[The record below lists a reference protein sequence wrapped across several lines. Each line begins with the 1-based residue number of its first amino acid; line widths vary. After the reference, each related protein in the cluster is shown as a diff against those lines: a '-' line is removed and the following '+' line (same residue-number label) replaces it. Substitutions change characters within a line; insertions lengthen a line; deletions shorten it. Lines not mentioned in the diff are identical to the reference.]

1 VSTSIAVEERDFAT
15 ADEFIKSLSPVDR
28 AFQGGFSPGLMFYRG
43 QADASWPLLPSSL
56 RASAYLDMGEGTR
69 GPKRTH
75 SEQILSEARLVAE
88 FVGIADRNGL
98 TLPEDT
104 QQTRRRL
111 DFLTAIAHRDEV
123 AEQLKSGELRWP
135 PDDLL
140 SLVALAQHHALP
152 TRLLDWSQNPYMA
165 AYFAAAGAAKWAFN
179 DHTRIRSGALHLCIW
194 TLAGA
199 IFEVGSL
206 LGELGGP
213 REVELVTAPTAANP
227 NLRAQSAAFI
237 VHRPKQVDPEAMV
250 DTRPWD
256 ILLRESHSILEDG
269 YGPLLVKLR
278 LPVKEAPRL
287 LRLLSFANVDAAR
300 AFPGF
305 DGVVEA
311 MTERRHWES
320 AREAAERSGPDKKT
334 TSTKQ
339 SANRK
344 SADRS

>member
-1 VSTSIAVEERDFAT
+1 MNTSIAVDERVFAT

-28 AFQGGFSPGLMFYRG
+28 AFQGGFSPDAMFYRG

-56 RASAYLDMGEGTR
+56 RASAYLDSGEWTR
-69 GPKRTH
+69 GLRKTNG
-75 SEQILSEARLVAE
+75 EQISSEAGLVAA
-88 FVGIADRNGL
+88 FFAIADRNGL
-98 TLPEDT
+98 TLPEDS
-104 QQTRRRL
+104 QQIRRRL
-111 DFLTAIAHRDEV
+111 EFLTAIAHQDEV

-165 AYFAAAGAAKWAFN
+165 AYFAAAGAAKWAFK
-179 DHTRIRSGALHLCIW
+179 DHARNRNGATHLCVW

-199 IFEVGSL
+199 IFEVGAL
-206 LGELGGP
+206 LGEFGGP
-213 REVELVTAPTAANP
+213 REVELVTTPTAGNP

-237 VHRPKQVDPEAMV
+237 VHRPKQIDPEAMV
-250 DTRPWD
+250 DARPWD
-256 ILLRESHSILEDG
+256 VLLRESHAILEDG
-269 YGPLLVKLR
+269 FGPLLVKLR
-278 LPVKEAPRL
+278 LPVEEAPRL

-311 MTERRHWES
+311 MTERRYWES
-320 AREAAERSGPDKKT
+320 AWEAA
-334 TSTKQ
+334 
-339 SANRK
+339 
-344 SADRS
+344 DRLRRDEA